1 MLNID
6 GTVILQIANFLVLL
20 VVMNIILYKPIRGI
34 LAKRDEEMASRQKMI
49 DDYQGR
55 VKDNEEAIES
65 GMVSA
70 RKEGYQEKESLKVL
84 GQEEEKEVLQ
94 EAGAAVERKLTA
106 AKQEIETKITAVR
119 ETLESEISGFSNELA
134 EKILG
139 RSVQ

>member
-1 MLNID
+1 MLSID
-6 GTVILQIANFLVLL
+6 GTLILQIANFLVLL

-34 LAKRDEEMASRQKMI
+34 LAKRDEEMDSRQKMI
-49 DDYQGR
+49 DGYQGR
-55 VKDNEEAIES
+55 VEDNEAAIES

-70 RKEGYQEKESLKVL
+70 RKEGYQEKESLKAL
-84 GQEEEKEVLQ
+84 GQEEEKGVLQ

-106 AKQEIETKITAVR
+106 AKQEIETKITAAR
-119 ETLESEISGFSNELA
+119 ETLEREISGFSNELA

>member
-6 GTVILQIANFLVLL
+6 GTLILQIANFLVLL

-55 VKDNEEAIES
+55 VKGNEEAIES
-65 GMVSA
+65 GMVLA
-70 RKEGYQEKESLKVL
+70 RKEGYQEKESMKAQ
-84 GQEEEKEVLQ
+84 GQEEEKGVLQ

-106 AKQEIETKITAVR
+106 AKQEIETKISAAR
-119 ETLESEISGFSNELA
+119 EALEIEITGFSDELA
-134 EKILG
+134 KKILG

>member
-6 GTVILQIANFLVLL
+6 GTLILQIANFLLLL

-34 LAKRDEEMASRQKMI
+34 LAKRDEEMVSRQKMI
-49 DDYQGR
+49 DDSQGR
-55 VKDNEEAIES
+55 VEENEKAIES
-65 GMVSA
+65 GMVLA
-70 RKEGYQEKESLKVL
+70 RKEGYQEKESLKAQ
-84 GQEEEKEVLQ
+84 GQDEEKGVLQ

-106 AKQEIETKITAVR
+106 AKQEIETKMEAAR
-119 ETLESEISGFSNELA
+119 KTLEGEITGFSDELA

>member
-1 MLNID
+1 MLSID
-6 GTVILQIANFLVLL
+6 GTLVLQIANFLVLL

-49 DDYQGR
+49 DDYQGL
-55 VKDNEEAIES
+55 VKGNEEAIES

-84 GQEEEKEVLQ
+84 GQEEEKGVLQ

-106 AKQEIETKITAVR
+106 AKQEIEAKVTDAR
-119 ETLESEISGFSNELA
+119 EALENEISGFSNELA

>member
-6 GTVILQIANFLVLL
+6 GTVILQIANFLLLL

-34 LAKRDEEMASRQKMI
+34 LAKRDEEMDSRQRMI
-49 DDYQGR
+49 DDFQGR
-55 VKDNEEAIES
+55 VEENEKGIET

-70 RKEGYQEKESLKVL
+70 RKEGFQEKELLKSQ
-84 GQEEEKEVLQ
+84 GQDEEKGVLQ

-106 AKQEIETKITAVR
+106 AKQEIESKVVAAR
-119 ETLESEISGFSNELA
+119 ETLEEEIAGFSNELA

>member
-1 MLNID
+1 MLSID
-6 GTVILQIANFLVLL
+6 GTMILQIANFLVLL

-55 VKDNEEAIES
+55 VQDNEEAIET

-84 GQEEEKEVLQ
+84 GQEEEKGVLQ
-94 EAGAAVERKLTA
+94 EAGAAVERKLTV
-106 AKQEIETKITAVR
+106 AKQEIETKVTAAR

>member
-55 VKDNEEAIES
+55 VKDNEGAIES

-84 GQEEEKEVLQ
+84 GQEEEKGVLQ

-106 AKQEIETKITAVR
+106 AKQEIEAKVAVAR

>member
-34 LAKRDEEMASRQKMI
+34 LAKRNEEMASRQKMI

-55 VKDNEEAIES
+55 VQDNEEAIES

-70 RKEGYQEKESLKVL
+70 RKEGHQEKESLKVL
-84 GQEEEKEVLQ
+84 GQEEEKGVLQ
-94 EAGAAVERKLTA
+94 EAGSAVERKLTA
-106 AKQEIETKITAVR
+106 AKQEIETKITAAR
-119 ETLESEISGFSNELA
+119 ESLESEISGFSNELA

>member
-1 MLNID
+1 MMNID
-6 GTVILQIANFLVLL
+6 GTLILQIANFLVLL
-20 VVMNIILYKPIRGI
+20 VVLNIILYKPIRGI

-55 VKDNEEAIES
+55 VEDNEEAIES
-65 GMVSA
+65 GMALA
-70 RKEGYQEKESLKVL
+70 RKEGYQEKESLKAL
-84 GQEEEKEVLQ
+84 GQDEEKGVLQ

-106 AKQEIETKITAVR
+106 AKQEIEAKISAAR

>member
-6 GTVILQIANFLVLL
+6 GTLILQIANFLVLL
-20 VVMNIILYKPIRGI
+20 VVLNLILYKPIRTI
-34 LAKRDEEMASRQKMI
+34 LKKREEEMASRQNMI

-55 VKDNEEAIES
+55 VRGNEEAIES
-65 GMVSA
+65 GMVLA
-70 RKEGYQEKESLKVL
+70 RKEGYQEKESLKAQ
-84 GQEEEKEVLQ
+84 GQEEEKGVLQ

-106 AKQEIETKITAVR
+106 AKQEIETKMTAAR
-119 ETLESEISGFSNELA
+119 EALENEISGFSDELA